1 MDASRLAFFR
11 FTVFF
16 QKVCGFRVVEQDGNL
31 QVENYFP
38 LLFLF
43 VIYPIAIFFPL
54 EIVMTVYNARNLS
67 NFIKVF
73 TNTVTHFGVIF
84 KIMTYYVNRAQI
96 FYCVNALKNQKYDC
110 NDTDTIFIKYMTLAD
125 KWSKAYLTV
134 GSFICFFMASSAFYF
149 VVFEYKPLGEA
160 DIILFP
166 DFGNTRLGFTLF
178 WLYQMFP
185 LSAYL
190 WCSVGELMLHFFFP
204 IQFIHTT
211 YYLFL
216 AMDSLYISSLSCMCA
231 HFEMLQL
238 AFTSI
243 NRRCKTQRF
252 ARLEGQNNI
261 ELQRKMENELTNC
274 VQKLQTVL
282 K

>member
-1 MDASRLAFFR
+1 MDASRLTFFR
-11 FTVFF
+11 FTMFF
-16 QKVCGFRVVEQDGNL
+16 QKVCGFRVVERNGNL

-54 EIVMTVYNARNLS
+54 EVVMTVYNSKNLS

-73 TNTVTHFGVIF
+73 TNTLTHFGVIF
-84 KIMTYYVNRAQI
+84 KIMTYYINRAKI
-96 FYCVNALKNQKYDC
+96 FYCVNVLKNQKYDC
-110 NDTDTIFIKYMTLAD
+110 KDTDTIFIKYMKLAD

-166 DFGNTRLGFTLF
+166 DFGNSRLGFTSF

-190 WCSVGELMLHFFFP
+190 WCSVGELMVNV
-204 IQFIHTT
+204 
-211 YYLFL
+211 LFL
-216 AMDSLYISSLSCMCA
+216 IYFNSITYHFSAMDSLYISALSCVCA
-231 HFEMLQL
+231 HFEMLQF

-243 NRRCKTQRF
+243 NRRCKVQTF
-252 ARLEGQNNI
+252 ASLEEQNNI
-261 ELQRKMENELTNC
+261 ELQRNLEKEFTNC
-274 VQKLQTVL
+274 VEKLQTML